1 MPTVTL
7 TFRMPDEEPE
17 MRQAIQGENFYAII
31 SEADNHLRSFIKY
44 REGQSADALQL
55 AEEVRAILREA
66 LLQ

>member
-7 TFRMPDEEPE
+7 TFRLPKEKVE
-17 MRQAIQGENFYAII
+17 MHQSLQGENYYSII
-31 SEADNHLRSFIKY
+31 SEADNHLRAFVKY

-55 AEEVRAILREA
+55 ADEVRSILREA

>member
-7 TFRMPDEEPE
+7 TFRIPEEEQE
-17 MRQAIQGENFYAII
+17 MHQTLQGEHFYSII
-31 SEADNHLRSFIKY
+31 SEADNHLRSFVKY

-55 AEEVRAILREA
+55 ADEVRAILREA

>member
-7 TFRMPDEEPE
+7 TFRLPEDEVE
-17 MRQAIQGENFYAII
+17 MHQALQGENYYSII
-31 SEADNHLRSFIKY
+31 SEADNHLRAFVKY

-66 LLQ
+66 MFQ

>member
-1 MPTVTL
+1 MPTATL
-7 TFRMPDEEPE
+7 TFRLPDEEAE
-17 MRQAIQGENFYAII
+17 MKQALQGENYYSII
-31 SEADNHLRSFIKY
+31 SEADNHLRAFIKY